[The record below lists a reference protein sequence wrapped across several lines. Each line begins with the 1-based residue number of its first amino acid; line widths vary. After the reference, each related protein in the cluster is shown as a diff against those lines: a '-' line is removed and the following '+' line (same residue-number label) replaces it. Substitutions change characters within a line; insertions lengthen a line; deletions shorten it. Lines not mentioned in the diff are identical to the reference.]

1 MALVINDSS
10 YAGTW
15 ETEAFIIPAIYE
27 LDTLEKGVAFIK
39 TGIKK
44 KHTIGTADMASP
56 LRQRKAQPDL
66 AGNAAMTIGSRVL
79 EPTDVMAFTTFNP
92 RDLEVHWEAESLSE
106 MLLSRDLP
114 ATVSSYM
121 IMLMM
126 GRAKEGLEKGLH
138 QGSTA
143 YSSIVDV
150 DDDRYAIQFFDGFI
164 KKLVVDG
171 TYTPVPSPVALTKDN
186 IIEKMNAA
194 ITAMATTTGGKALMS
209 SINRFKRLKFAMSVE
224 DVELYDTACAAL
236 DFKGSNIFEANIR
249 KHKNFEIV
257 TLAGLP
263 KDTFY
268 FAWLDTSIEGQLF
281 VGMNSFEDMQIETGK
296 VTTYGEEYFAKA
308 LWKFDTQ
315 IAKPTEFV
323 LYTALDAA
331 DFEV

>member
-27 LDTLEKGVAFIK
+27 LDTIEKGVAFLK
-39 TGIKK
+39 YGIKK
-44 KHTIGTADMASP
+44 KHTIGTADMTSP
-56 LRQRKAQPDL
+56 LRKRVSQPDL
-66 AGNAAMTIGSRVL
+66 AGNAALTIGARVL

-92 RDLEVHWEAESLSE
+92 RDLEVHWESESLSE
-106 MLLSRDLP
+106 ALLSRDLP

-138 QGSTA
+138 QGSTDFNA
-143 YSSIVDV
+143 LVDV
-150 DDDRYAIQFFDGFI
+150 DDARFPLQFFDGFI
-164 KKLVVDG
+164 KKLIVDG
-171 TYTPVPSPVALTKDN
+171 SYIDIATPVALTAAN

-194 ITAMATTTGGKALMS
+194 IAEMSTTTGGKALMS

-224 DVELYDTACAAL
+224 DAELYDTACAAL
-236 DFKGSNIFEANIR
+236 DFKGSNVFEANIR

-257 TLAGLP
+257 TLTGLP

-281 VGMNSFEDMQIETGK
+281 VGMNSYEDMQIETGK
-296 VTTYGEEYFAKA
+296 VTTYGEDYFAKA

-315 IAKPTEFV
+315 IAKPSEFV
-323 LYTALDAA
+323 MYTTKVLA
-331 DFEV
+331 DFEL